1 MWRVAVFSCVLL
13 FPVAVFATDGAEI
26 REVTALGKPFQKQ
39 NLTGTFVFGDPATG
53 PVKVWNAARARK
65 REIPAS
71 TFKIANT
78 LIGLENGAVKNVDE
92 VLPYGGKPQWM
103 KEWEHDMPLRE
114 AMALSAV
121 PIYQELARRVG
132 VEKMQAAVTKFH
144 YGNSQ
149 VGKVV
154 DRFWLDGPLE
164 ISPLE
169 QVDFL
174 GRMLTHKLP
183 VSDAAVTGVKEIV
196 PKTTLGTATV
206 HYKTGWSTNSKP
218 QQIGW
223 LVGWLETAEGK
234 TTPFALNIDM
244 PTQDL
249 AAKRL
254 PLALECLEIVKS
266 L

>member
-1 MWRVAVFSCVLL
+1 MA
-13 FPVAVFATDGAEI
+13 FPNEV
-26 REVTALGKPFQKQ
+26 VTAEPVLQNLASLEAPFRKES
-39 NLTGTFVFGDPATG
+39 LTGTFVFGDPATG
-53 PVKVWNAARARK
+53 PLKVWNPARAKK

-78 LIGLENGAVKNVDE
+78 VIGLETGAVKTIDE

-114 AMALSAV
+114 AMPLSAV

-132 VEKMQAAVTKFH
+132 LERMQASVTKLH
-144 YGNSQ
+144 YGNGRIGQ
-149 VGKVV
+149 VV

-164 ISPLE
+164 ISPVE

-174 GRMLTHKLP
+174 GRLLRGQLP
-183 VSDAAVTGVKEIV
+183 VSDAAVAGVKEIL
-196 PKTTLGTATV
+196 PKTALGTATV
-206 HYKTGWSTNSKP
+206 RYKTGWSTNSKP
-218 QQIGW
+218 QLGW
-223 LVGWLETAEGK
+223 LVGWLETADGK

-254 PLALECLEIVKS
+254 PLALACLEIAK
-266 L
+266 

>member
-1 MWRVAVFSCVLL
+1 MWRVLAFSCVLL
-13 FPVAVFATDGAEI
+13 FPSALLAEEESSV
-26 REVTALGKPFQKQ
+26 REVAALGEPFRKE

-53 PVKVWNAARARK
+53 SVKVWNVERARK

-78 LIGLENGAVKNVDE
+78 VIGLENGAVKNVDE

-103 KEWEHDMPLRE
+103 KEWEHDMPLCE

-121 PIYQELARRVG
+121 PIYQELARRTG
-132 VEKMQAAVTKFH
+132 LGRMQATLTKLH
-144 YGNSQ
+144 YGNGQ
-149 VGKVV
+149 AGKVV

-174 GRMLTHKLP
+174 GRLLANKLP
-183 VSDAAVTGVKEIV
+183 VSQSAMTGAKEIV
-196 PKTTLGTATV
+196 PKTALGTATV

-223 LVGWLETAEGK
+223 LVGWLETADGK
-234 TTPFALNIDM
+234 TTPFALNIDI

-254 PLALECLEIVKS
+254 PLALVCLEIVK
-266 L
+266 

>member
-1 MWRVAVFSCVLL
+1 MWRVLAFSCVLL
-13 FPVAVFATDGAEI
+13 FPFALLAEEGASI
-26 REVTALGKPFQKQ
+26 REVTALGELFRKE

-53 PVKVWNAARARK
+53 PVKAWNATRARK

-78 LIGLENGAVKNVDE
+78 VIGLENGAVKNVDE

-132 VEKMQAAVTKFH
+132 IEKMQASVAKLH
-144 YGNSQ
+144 YGNGQ
-149 VGKVV
+149 IGKVV

-169 QVDFL
+169 QVDFI
-174 GRMLTHKLP
+174 GRLLANKLP
-183 VSDAAVTGVKEIV
+183 VSGTAMTGAKEIV
-196 PKTTLGTATV
+196 PKTALGTATV

-254 PLALECLEIVKS
+254 PLALACLEIAQ
-266 L
+266 